1 MSFKNLPITLKVVS
15 LLFLLGCL
23 SGFAALYA
31 AGKMYTIDDAYSR
44 LIDHS
49 ALASMDLPRANRNMS
64 EIIIGILQNTIST
77 DEAGDKAALDIQKN
91 AIELTKQYLGKVGDL
106 VPAHKSEVDDLLR
119 ELTTTYDQTCA
130 ETLRLAN
137 DESDKDG
144 NAKAQAQMEKI
155 CAPAFRT
162 ISKKMTALNEQLIRE
177 TKDASDKLSSTT
189 NSTVMIN
196 YVLVFGGLA
205 VVMVIAVLAAIF
217 GISGPIKKLND
228 IMVSMAAGKLN
239 ITVTG
244 TERKDEIGSMSR
256 TVEEFRKALME
267 TERMRE
273 LAAQTEAQ
281 NAEKM
286 KRARNQIADQFQ
298 AKMGSLANA
307 FAKSSSEVS
316 DAAKNLSATAEETS
330 RQAQARVRC
339 GRRSLGQ
346 CADGGSLNGRN
357 VGLDPRDRGAGRQIE
372 RGRQYGRRRG
382 LTDRGRRESPF
393 GSRDQDRRGRRSHQ

>member
-144 NAKAQAQMEKI
+144 NAKA
-155 CAPAFRT
+155 
-162 ISKKMTALNEQLIRE
+162 
-177 TKDASDKLSSTT
+177 DKLSSTT